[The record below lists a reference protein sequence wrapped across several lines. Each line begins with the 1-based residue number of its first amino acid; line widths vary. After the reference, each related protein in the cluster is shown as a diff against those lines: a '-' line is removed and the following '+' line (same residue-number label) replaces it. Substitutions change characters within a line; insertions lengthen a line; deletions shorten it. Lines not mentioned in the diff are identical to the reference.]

1 MSKRRTIKIEELKA
15 RANQTFVDSEENFRD
30 GRKAIYLFVE
40 DILMKT
46 DNYHGFRY
54 LTQDE
59 LKPGV
64 KPGIAFPESSEPFPE
79 SGKPTFPDDSR
90 IKFY

>member
-1 MSKRRTIKIEELKA
+1 LSKRRTIKIDELKA

-30 GRKAIYLFVE
+30 GRKAIFLFVE

-59 LKPGV
+59 LKSGV
-64 KPGIAFPESSEPFPE
+64 KPGIVFPESFEDG
-79 SGKPTFPDDSR
+79 GKSTFPDDSR